1 MSKATRGEQGE
12 KLVALE
18 LEKIK
23 EYHLKG
29 KVIMTC
35 NPMKCHLYNDF
46 IKAQNE

>member
-23 EYHLKG
+23 EYHL
-29 KVIMTC
+29 V
-35 NPMKCHLYNDF
+35 LNDVTF
-46 IKAQNE
+46 LNKK